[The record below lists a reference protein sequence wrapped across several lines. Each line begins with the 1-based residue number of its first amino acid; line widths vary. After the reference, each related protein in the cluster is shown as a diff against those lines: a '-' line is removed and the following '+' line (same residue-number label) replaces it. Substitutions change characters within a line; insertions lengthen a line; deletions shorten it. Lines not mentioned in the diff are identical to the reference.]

1 MCMTNRLNHAK
12 IHAFCRGIRLTV
24 IPASERADSTRQLVA
39 LVRMATF
46 RWGPLSYISNREPL
60 LGLLF
65 IYS

>member
-24 IPASERADSTRQLVA
+24 IPASERVDSTRQLVA

-46 RWGPLSYISNREPL
+46 RWEPSSYISDREPQWVV
-60 LGLLF
+60 LF
-65 IYS
+65 IPC

>member
-24 IPASERADSTRQLVA
+24 IPDPYLVIPASERADSTRQLVA

-46 RWGPLSYISNREPL
+46 RWESPFTFNIEQ
-60 LGLLF
+60 
-65 IYS
+65 